1 MCLIYPVFFTCLH
14 GHTVLQWRAQKV
26 SEEGPKFCHNRVTS
40 QINLGSTE
48 GTTIIGWSG
57 GMPRKNFAKLHLK
70 IHIFVPVKSEASQ
83 KPKKRSHM
91 LQNPGR
97 TPNTCEKPALLL
109 LKLLGFA
116 LQFFIF
122 RA

>member
-1 MCLIYPVFFTCLH
+1 MYRLHTKTIYRRT
-14 GHTVLQWRAQKV
+14 QWRTPKV
-26 SEEGPKFCHNRVTS
+26 SERGPKFCHNRVTS
-40 QINLGSTE
+40 QINLGSAE

-57 GMPRKNFAKLHLK
+57 GMPQKIFAKLHLK
-70 IHIFVPVKSEASQ
+70 IRIFVPVKLEAFR

-91 LQNPGR
+91 LQNPGQ

-122 RA
+122 MD